1 MKEGTI
7 KKRGQRLLVMLL
19 SVGMLLTY
27 GATSIPSYAA
37 DGDDITTGVTLG
49 DSGSEEAKTINVG
62 ANAMKICS
70 GGWNKAY
77 GQYLYYGAYNNTP
90 VKYRVL
96 DRHNGTSHTKF
107 NDNTATMRTTGTGD
121 YLLFDSDAILFTS
134 QFGSNNN
141 YSTSTAAS
149 TLNDSTK
156 FFSTKEASAIAD
168 TSLAAS
174 TETYNIGNVT
184 YKDYEASSKSFILS
198 NAEAIQL
205 YDGDNARAK
214 KMVALQILG
223 GSVPRILL
231 ILFSPAT

>member
-1 MKEGTI
+1 M
-7 KKRGQRLLVMLL
+7 
-19 SVGMLLTY
+19 
-27 GATSIPSYAA
+27 
-37 DGDDITTGVTLG
+37 
-49 DSGSEEAKTINVG
+49 
-62 ANAMKICS
+62 
-70 GGWNKAY
+70 
-77 GQYLYYGAYNNTP
+77 
-90 VKYRVL
+90 
-96 DRHNGTSHTKF
+96 
-107 NDNTATMRTTGTGD
+107 TMRTTGTGD
-121 YLLFDSDAILFTS
+121 YLLLDSDAILFTS

-184 YKDYEASSKSFILS
+184 YKDYEASGKSFLLS